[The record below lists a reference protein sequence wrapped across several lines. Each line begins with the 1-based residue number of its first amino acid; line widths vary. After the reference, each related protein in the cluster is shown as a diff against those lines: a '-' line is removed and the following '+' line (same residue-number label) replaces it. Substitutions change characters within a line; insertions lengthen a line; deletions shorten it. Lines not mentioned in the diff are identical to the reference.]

1 MTFVGEETGGPNQP
15 EGQAWQHLE
24 WYQRRSAQKPVM
36 IIAFAGWNDAG
47 NAASSAAEYLETTWS
62 AAPFATIDAE
72 EFFDFTTIRPSVEL
86 TPSGG
91 RRISWPSTTFS
102 FAEGVLEGR
111 DVIICRGV
119 EPQLKWRTFTDTIL
133 QVAKDMDVSMVVT
146 FGALLADVPH
156 TRPTVVY
163 SSSVGGLPELEGLE
177 PSSYEGPTGIIGVLH
192 SACAVLGIPYGSL
205 WAAVPTYVPGAV
217 SPKAAL
223 ALLKRLRDLL
233 NAEFET
239 DELQRESIEYVRQV
253 DAYVEEDPETVE
265 FIGELERH
273 YDANHEAS
281 PEQLVAE
288 VEQFL
293 RQRGDH

>member
-1 MTFVGEETGGPNQP
+1 MTERRGGESQN
-15 EGQAWQHLE
+15 AHLD
-24 WYQRRSAQKPVM
+24 WYQRRSAQDPVLVV
-36 IIAFAGWNDAG
+36 AFSGWNDAG
-47 NAASSAAEYLETTWS
+47 NAASSAAEHLEQAWS

-72 EFFDFTTIRPSVEL
+72 EFFDFTTVRPSIEL

-91 RRISWPSTTFS
+91 RRISWPSTTFAI
-102 FAEGVLEGR
+102 AEGALENR
-111 DVIICRGV
+111 DLIIVRGV
-119 EPQLKWRTFTDTIL
+119 EPQLKWRTFTETIL
-133 QVAKDMDVSMVVT
+133 GIAEDMDASMIVT

-163 SSSVGGLPELEGLE
+163 GSSAGGAPELEGLE
-177 PSSYEGPTGIIGVLH
+177 PSTYEGPTGIIGVLH
-192 SACAVLGIPYGSL
+192 SACSVAGIPYASL

-223 ALLKRLRDLL
+223 ALLKKLRDLL
-233 NAEFET
+233 GADFAT
-239 DELQRESIEYVRQV
+239 DDLQRESLEYVRQV

>member
-1 MTFVGEETGGPNQP
+1 MV
-15 EGQAWQHLE
+15 
-24 WYQRRSAQKPVM
+24 
-36 IIAFAGWNDAG
+36 IAFSGWNDAG
-47 NAASSAAEYLETTWS
+47 NAASSAVEYLEQTWS

-72 EFFDFTTIRPSVEL
+72 EFFDFTTIRPSIEL

-102 FAEGVLEGR
+102 IAEGALEGR
-111 DVIICRGV
+111 DLIIVRGV
-119 EPQLKWRTFTDTIL
+119 EPQLKWRTFTDTVLGI
-133 QVAKDMDVSMVVT
+133 ATDMGASMVVT

-163 SSSVGGLPELEGLE
+163 GSSTGGAPELEGLE
-177 PSSYEGPTGIIGVLH
+177 PSTYEGPTGIIGVLH
-192 SACAVLGIPYGSL
+192 SACTVRGIPYASL

-233 NAEFET
+233 GAEFET
-239 DELQRESIEYVRQV
+239 DELERESLEYTRQV

-273 YDANHEAS
+273 YDANHDAS

-293 RQRGDH
+293 RQRGEH

>member
-1 MTFVGEETGGPNQP
+1 M
-15 EGQAWQHLE
+15 
-24 WYQRRSAQKPVM
+24 VM
-36 IIAFAGWNDAG
+36 AFAGWNDAG
-47 NAASSAAEYLETTWS
+47 NAASSAAEYLEQIWS
-62 AAPFATIDAE
+62 ASPFATIDAE

-86 TPSGG
+86 TPAGG
-91 RRISWPSTTFS
+91 RRIAWPNTTFS
-102 FAEGVLEGR
+102 IAEGALEGR
-111 DVIICRGV
+111 DLIICRGV
-119 EPQLKWRTFTDTIL
+119 EPQLKWRTYTETVL
-133 QVAKDMDVSMVVT
+133 GVAADMGVSMAIT

-156 TRPTVVY
+156 TRPTIVY
-163 SSSVGGLPELEGLE
+163 KSSSGGLAELEDLG
-177 PSSYEGPTGIIGVLH
+177 PSSYEGPTGIVGVLH
-192 SACAVLGIPYGSL
+192 SAMAVSGVPYASL

-233 NAEFET
+233 GADFET
-239 DELQRESIEYVRQV
+239 DELQRESQEYVRQV
-253 DAYVEEDPETVE
+253 DAYVEEDTDTVE

-293 RQRGDH
+293 RQRGNS

>member
-1 MTFVGEETGGPNQP
+1 MGDKADALE
-15 EGQAWQHLE
+15 HLD
-24 WYQRRSAQKPVM
+24 WYQRRSAVDPVL
-36 IIAFAGWNDAG
+36 IIAFSGWNDAG
-47 NAASSAAEYLETTWS
+47 SAASSAAEYLENTWS

-91 RRISWPSTTFS
+91 RRISWPNTTFS
-102 FAEGVLEGR
+102 IAEGAIEGR
-111 DVIICRGV
+111 DLIICRGV
-119 EPQLKWRTFTDTIL
+119 EPQLRWRTFTDTIL
-133 QVAKDMDVSMVVT
+133 GVAQDMGVSLVIS

-163 SSSVGGLPELEGLE
+163 SSGAGDVPDADDLE
-177 PSSYEGPTGIIGVLH
+177 PSTYEGPTGIIGVIH
-192 SACAVLGIPYGSL
+192 QACAVAGIPYASL

-223 ALLKRLRDLL
+223 ALLKRLRQLL
-233 NAEFET
+233 STEFET
-239 DELQRESIEYVRQV
+239 DDLQREAIEYVRQV
-253 DAYVEEDPETVE
+253 DSYVEEDPETVE
-265 FIGELERH
+265 FISELEQH

>member
-1 MTFVGEETGGPNQP
+1 VPLVGEEPGGPSY
-15 EGQAWQHLE
+15 LD
-24 WYQRRSAQKPVM
+24 WYQRRSAQDPVLVL
-36 IIAFAGWNDAG
+36 AFAGWNDAG
-47 NAASSAAEYLETTWS
+47 NAASSAAEFLENAWS

-72 EFFDFTTIRPSVEL
+72 EFFDFTTIRPSIEL
-86 TPSGG
+86 TPSGS
-91 RRISWPSTTFS
+91 RRISWPNTTFS
-102 FAEGVLEGR
+102 IAEGALEGR
-111 DVIICRGV
+111 DLIICRGV
-119 EPQLKWRTFTDTIL
+119 EPQLKWRTFSETVLHIIDE
-133 QVAKDMDVSMVVT
+133 MNVSMVVT

-156 TRPTVVY
+156 TRPTVIY
-163 SSSVGGLPELEGLE
+163 SSSAGGLEELKGLE
-177 PSSYEGPTGIIGVLH
+177 PSTYEGPTGIVGVLH
-192 SACAVLGIPYGSL
+192 SACAVQGIPYASL

-233 NAEFET
+233 SADFET
-239 DELQRESIEYVRQV
+239 DDLQRESLEYVRQV

-265 FIGELERH
+265 FIAELERH

-293 RQRGDH
+293 RQRDS

>member
-1 MTFVGEETGGPNQP
+1 MV
-15 EGQAWQHLE
+15 
-24 WYQRRSAQKPVM
+24 V
-36 IIAFAGWNDAG
+36 AFSGWNDAG
-47 NAASSAAEYLETTWS
+47 NAASSAAEYLEQNWS

-72 EFFDFTTIRPSVEL
+72 EFFDFTAIRPSIEL

-91 RRISWPSTTFS
+91 RRISWPNTTFAI
-102 FAEGVLEGR
+102 AEGALEGR
-111 DVIICRGV
+111 DLIVVRGV

-133 QVAKDMDVSMVVT
+133 AVAQDMDVSMIVS

-163 SSSVGGLPELEGLE
+163 GSSGGGAPELEDLE

-192 SACAVLGIPYGSL
+192 SACAVAGIPYASL

-233 NAEFET
+233 GAEFET
-239 DELQRESIEYVRQV
+239 DELQRDSVEYVRQV
-253 DAYVEEDPETVE
+253 DAYVEEDPETLD
-265 FIGELERH
+265 FIAELERH

-293 RQRGDH
+293 RQRGSHD

>member
-1 MTFVGEETGGPNQP
+1 VTDVGEEATGGP
-15 EGQAWQHLE
+15 EGYLD
-24 WYQRRSAQKPVM
+24 WYQRRSAQKPVL

-47 NAASSAAEYLETTWS
+47 NAASSAAEYLEQAWS

-86 TPSGG
+86 TPSGA
-91 RRISWPSTTFS
+91 RRIAWPSTTFS

-119 EPQLKWRTFTDTIL
+119 EPQLKWRTFTETIL
-133 QVAKDMDVSMVVT
+133 GITRDMDVSMVVT

-163 SSSVGGLPELEGLE
+163 SSSSGGAPEVEGLE

-192 SACAVLGIPYGSL
+192 SACAVHAIPYASL
-205 WAAVPTYVPGAV
+205 WAAVPTYVPGAA

-223 ALLKRLRDLL
+223 ALLKKLRDLL

-239 DELQRESIEYVRQV
+239 DELQREALEYVRQV
-253 DAYVEEDPETVE
+253 DAYVEEDPETVD

>member
-1 MTFVGEETGGPNQP
+1 MV
-15 EGQAWQHLE
+15 
-24 WYQRRSAQKPVM
+24 V
-36 IIAFAGWNDAG
+36 AFAGWNDAG
-47 NAASSAAEYLETTWS
+47 NAASSAAEYLEQTWS
-62 AAPFATIDAE
+62 AAPFASIDAE
-72 EFFDFTTIRPSVEL
+72 HFFDFTAIRPSIEL
-86 TPSGG
+86 TSTGE
-91 RRISWPSTTFS
+91 RRISWPTTTFAI
-102 FAEGVLEGR
+102 AEGALEGR
-111 DVIICRGV
+111 DLIIVRGI
-119 EPQLKWRTFTDTIL
+119 EPQLKWRSFTETIL
-133 QVAKDMDVSMVVT
+133 TVAEDMGASMIVT

-156 TRPTVVY
+156 TRPTIVY
-163 SSSVGGLPELEGLE
+163 GSAMGGAPELEGLE

-192 SACAVLGIPYGSL
+192 SACSVLGIPYASL

-233 NAEFET
+233 GADFET
-239 DELQRESIEYVRQV
+239 DELERESDEYSRQV

-265 FIGELERH
+265 FIAELERH
-273 YDANHEAS
+273 YDANHDAS

>member
-1 MTFVGEETGGPNQP
+1 MDATKQY
-15 EGQAWQHLE
+15 LD
-24 WYQRRSAQKPVM
+24 WYDRPSANDPIM
-36 IIAFAGWNDAG
+36 IVAFAGWNDAG
-47 NAASSAAEYLETTWS
+47 NAASSAVEYLEQVWS
-62 AAPFATIDAE
+62 ARPFASLDSE
-72 EFFDFTTIRPSVEL
+72 EFFDFTSSRPNIEL

-91 RRISWPSTTFS
+91 RRIAWPTTTFS
-102 FAEGVLEGR
+102 LSSGVLNGR
-111 DVIICRGV
+111 DVIIARGV
-119 EPQLKWRTFTDTIL
+119 EPQLKWRTFSETVLGIATDL
-133 QVAKDMDVSMVVT
+133 GVSMVVS

-163 SSSVGGLPELEGLE
+163 GSSVGAPELDDLE
-177 PSSYEGPTGIIGVLH
+177 PSSYEGPTGIVGVLH
-192 SACAVLGIPYGSL
+192 SACAVQGIPYASL
-205 WAAVPTYVPGAV
+205 WAAVPTYVPGAM

-233 NAEFET
+233 GFDFPVDDLER
-239 DELQRESIEYVRQV
+239 DSLEYVRQV
-253 DAYVEEDPETVE
+253 GAYVEEDPETIE

-293 RQRGDH
+293 RQRGDR

>member
-1 MTFVGEETGGPNQP
+1 MAKVSEQRGGS
-15 EGQAWQHLE
+15 QHEHLD
-24 WYQRRSAQKPVM
+24 WYQRRSAQDPVLVV
-36 IIAFAGWNDAG
+36 AFSGWNDAG
-47 NAASSAAEYLETTWS
+47 NAASSAAEYLEQTWS

-72 EFFDFTTIRPSVEL
+72 EFFDFTAIRPSIEL

-91 RRISWPSTTFS
+91 RRISWPSTTFAI
-102 FAEGVLEGR
+102 AEGALEGR
-111 DVIICRGV
+111 DLIIVRGV
-119 EPQLKWRTFTDTIL
+119 EPQLKWRTFTETVL
-133 QVAKDMDVSMVVT
+133 GVAQDLGASMIVT

-163 SSSVGGLPELEGLE
+163 GTASGGTSELEGLE
-177 PSSYEGPTGIIGVLH
+177 ASSYEGPTGIIGVLH
-192 SACAVLGIPYGSL
+192 SACAVAGIPYASL

-233 NAEFET
+233 GADFET
-239 DELQRESIEYVRQV
+239 DELERESGEYVRQV

-265 FIGELERH
+265 FIAELERH
-273 YDANHEAS
+273 YDANHESS

>member
-1 MTFVGEETGGPNQP
+1 MV
-15 EGQAWQHLE
+15 
-24 WYQRRSAQKPVM
+24 V
-36 IIAFAGWNDAG
+36 AFSGWNDAG
-47 NAASSAAEYLETTWS
+47 NAASSGAEFLEQQWS
-62 AAPFATIDAE
+62 AAPFATLDAE
-72 EFFDFTTIRPSVEL
+72 EFFDFTTIRPSIEL
-86 TPSGG
+86 TQTGA

-102 FAEGVLEGR
+102 IAEGALQGR
-111 DVIICRGV
+111 DLIVVRGV
-119 EPQLKWRTFTDTIL
+119 EPQLKWRTFTETIL
-133 QVAKDMDVSMVVT
+133 GVAKDMNVSMMVS

-163 SSSVGGLPELEGLE
+163 GSSAGGAPELADLE
-177 PSSYEGPTGIIGVLH
+177 KPTYEGPTGIVGVLH
-192 SACAVLGIPYGSL
+192 SACAAEGIPYASL

-233 NAEFET
+233 GAEFAT
-239 DELQRESIEYVRQV
+239 DELESESREYVRQV

-265 FIGELERH
+265 FISELERH

>member
-1 MTFVGEETGGPNQP
+1 MTEQRSGSQNAHFD
-15 EGQAWQHLE
+15 
-24 WYQRRSAQKPVM
+24 WYQRRSAQDPVM
-36 IIAFAGWNDAG
+36 VLAFSGWNDAG
-47 NAASSAAEYLETTWS
+47 SAASSAAEYLDQSWS

-72 EFFDFTTIRPSVEL
+72 EFFDFTAIRPSIEL
-86 TPSGG
+86 TQSGE

-102 FAEGVLEGR
+102 IAEGALEGR
-111 DVIICRGV
+111 DLILVRGV
-119 EPQLKWRTFTDTIL
+119 EPQLKWRAFTETIL
-133 QVAKDMDVSMVVT
+133 GVAEDLGASMIVT

-163 SSSVGGLPELEGLE
+163 GTSSGGSAELDDLE
-177 PSSYEGPTGIIGVLH
+177 PSTYEGPTGIIGVIH
-192 SACAVLGIPYGSL
+192 SACSVAGIPYASL
-205 WAAVPTYVPGAV
+205 WAAVPTYVPGAA

-233 NAEFET
+233 GAEFET
-239 DELQRESIEYVRQV
+239 DELQRESQEYVRQV

-265 FIGELERH
+265 FIAELERH

>member
-1 MTFVGEETGGPNQP
+1 
-15 EGQAWQHLE
+15 
-24 WYQRRSAQKPVM
+24 M
-36 IIAFAGWNDAG
+36 IIAFSGWNDAG
-47 NAASSAAEYLETTWS
+47 NAASSAAEYLEQVWS

-72 EFFDFTTIRPSVEL
+72 EFFDFTTIRPSIEL
-86 TPSGG
+86 TPSGS
-91 RRISWPSTTFS
+91 RRISWPSTTFA
-102 FAEGVLEGR
+102 FAEGALEGR
-111 DVIICRGV
+111 DLIVVRGV
-119 EPQLKWRTFTDTIL
+119 EPQLKWRTFTNTVL
-133 QVAKDMDVSMVVT
+133 GVAEDMGVSMIVT

-163 SSSVGGLPELEGLE
+163 GSSSGGAPGLE
-177 PSSYEGPTGIIGVLH
+177 NLEQSSYEGPTGIIGVLH
-192 SACAVLGIPYGSL
+192 SACAVQAIPYASL

-233 NAEFET
+233 GAEFET
-239 DELQRESIEYVRQV
+239 DELQNDAQEYVRQV
-253 DAYVEEDPETVE
+253 DSYVEEDPETVE

-293 RQRGDH
+293 RQRGDI

>member
-1 MTFVGEETGGPNQP
+1 MV
-15 EGQAWQHLE
+15 
-24 WYQRRSAQKPVM
+24 
-36 IIAFAGWNDAG
+36 IAFAGWNDAG
-47 NAASSAAEYLETTWS
+47 TAASSAAEYLEQMWS

-72 EFFDFTTIRPSVEL
+72 EFFDFTAIRPSIEL
-86 TPSGG
+86 SHTGE
-91 RRISWPSTTFS
+91 RRISWPSTTFAI
-102 FAEGVLEGR
+102 AEGALEGR
-111 DVIICRGV
+111 DLIVVRGV
-119 EPQLKWRTFTDTIL
+119 EPQLKWRTFSDTIL
-133 QVAKDMDVSMVVT
+133 QVASDVGVSMIVT

-163 SSSVGGLPELEGLE
+163 GSAAGGAPELEGLE

-192 SACAVLGIPYGSL
+192 SACTVAGIPYASL

-223 ALLKRLRDLL
+223 ALLKKLRDLL
-233 NAEFET
+233 SAEFET
-239 DELQRESIEYVRQV
+239 DELQREASEYVRQV

-265 FIGELERH
+265 FIAELERH
-273 YDANHEAS
+273 YDANYEAS

>member
-1 MTFVGEETGGPNQP
+1 MTDVGEDAGGTTG
-15 EGQAWQHLE
+15 HLN
-24 WYQRRSAQKPVM
+24 WYQKRSAQKPVL
-36 IIAFAGWNDAG
+36 IAAFAGWNDAG
-47 NAASSAAEYLETTWS
+47 NAASSAAEYLEGVWS

-72 EFFDFTTIRPSVEL
+72 EFFDFTTIRPSIEL

-91 RRISWPSTTFS
+91 RRISWPNTTFS
-102 FAEGVLEGR
+102 FAEGVLESR
-111 DVIICRGV
+111 DLIIARGV
-119 EPQLKWRTFTDTIL
+119 EPQLKWRTYTETVL
-133 QVAKDMDVSMVVT
+133 ELAEAMDVSMVVT

-156 TRPTVVY
+156 TRPTIVY
-163 SSSVGGLPELEGLE
+163 SSSSGGAPEVDGLE
-177 PSSYEGPTGIIGVLH
+177 PSSYEGPTGIVGVLH
-192 SACAVLGIPYGSL
+192 SACAVLGIPYASL

-233 NAEFET
+233 GADFAT
-239 DELQRESIEYVRQV
+239 DELQRESQEYVRQV

-293 RQRGDH
+293 RQRGDR